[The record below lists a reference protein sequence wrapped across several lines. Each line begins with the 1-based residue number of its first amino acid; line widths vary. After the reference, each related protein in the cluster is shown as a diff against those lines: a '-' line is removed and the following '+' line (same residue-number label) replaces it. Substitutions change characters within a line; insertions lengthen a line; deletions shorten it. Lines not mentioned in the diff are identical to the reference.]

1 MFGKAIGVVMA
12 NLIANDYDINNI
24 GGFGYKNAKPHKTPN
39 GKQPSG
45 VAAAKRLATKR
56 NNIRKHG

>member
-1 MFGKAIGVVMA
+1 MKSYMLSALEAALSGSGADPQY
-12 NLIANDYDINNI
+12 L
-24 GGFGYKNAKPHKTPN
+24 GYKVAKPHKTPN
-39 GKQPSG
+39 GKPSSG